1 VAAEVERGWGRS
13 PVVIPN
19 GVDAARFA
27 AAAGP
32 DGAAGRARWRGRLG
46 RYVLAVGGIEPR
58 KGTLDL
64 VEAMAL
70 VRSER
75 PDLELVIAGGE
86 TLFDYRDYRAAFET
100 RAAELCSASSTP
112 ARPGRSSSGSGGLE
126 PLLPDPVQ
134 PVVRVVEPVVVQ
146 RDQHSHGDHRCVRV
160 PDRDAHSPE
169 LVMTE

>member
-1 VAAEVERGWGRS
+1 VFSCRIYAAEEDTT
-13 PVVIPN
+13 VIPN
-19 GVDAARFA
+19 GVDAERFA
-27 AAAGP
+27 AATG
-32 DGAAGRARWRGRLG
+32 GTAGRQRWRDELG
-46 RYVLAVGGIEPR
+46 RYVLALGGIKPR
-58 KGTLDL
+58 KASIDL
-64 VEAMAL
+64 LEAFASL
-70 VRSER
+70 RR
-75 PDLELVIAGGE
+75 RHPDLRLVFGGGE